1 MATAPS
7 FISTPRIGFCAVTTA
22 NTALDG
28 TGSPVAL
35 ITGVAAGT
43 RVLEI
48 DIQCSATSAAGL
60 VNIFLSTDGGT
71 TKSLFDQITVTAAT
85 GSTTVKENRNSATY
99 ANLILQ
105 NASSILYATT
115 TITQNINVFALAG
128 DLT

>member
-1 MATAPS
+1 MATTPS
-7 FISTPRIGFCAVTTA
+7 FISTPRIAFCAVTTA

-28 TGSPVAL
+28 SGSPTL
-35 ITGVAAGT
+35 LMTGVAAGT

-71 TKSLFDQITVTAAT
+71 TKSLFDQIAVTAAT
-85 GSTTVKENRNSATY
+85 VSATVKGNRNTATY
-99 ANLILQ
+99 ANLILPDT
-105 NASSILYATT
+105 NAKLYATT